1 MDQNYGDYDNLQ
13 DAAPEIDSDL
23 EDYDKMK
30 VAPEGSGASR
40 EANGLISEFE
50 VTLQLGDQPG
60 ANYMAQ
66 CVEKEI
72 EKEQNMNSN
81 EFDQQP
87 WRQPGVNLAEW
98 FNFGHNEEQWKLF
111 VNKHLTM
118 MYEKNRISKTIR
130 DSKRRRR

>member
-1 MDQNYGDYDNLQ
+1 MAQTDHYYDNLH

-30 VAPEGSGASR
+30 VSDGGASKEVR
-40 EANGLISEFE
+40 GLIDEFE

-87 WRQPGVNLAEW
+87 WRQPGVNLSEW
-98 FNFGHNEEQWKLF
+98 FNFGHTEEQWKLF
-111 VNKHLTM
+111 VNKHITM
-118 MYEKNRISKTIR
+118 MYERNKIEKSLR